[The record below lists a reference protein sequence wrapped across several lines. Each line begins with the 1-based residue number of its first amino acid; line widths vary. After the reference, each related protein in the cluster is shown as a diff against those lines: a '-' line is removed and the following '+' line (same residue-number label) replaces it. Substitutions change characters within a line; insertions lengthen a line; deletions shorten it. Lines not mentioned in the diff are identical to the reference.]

1 MPRKLGT
8 EELLDPQVLEGLV
21 GGRRVAAQ
29 PAQPARPAQPV
40 QKPQSMLSGPGISGL
55 LADLAQVFS
64 ATDPKSW
71 QHQLGGMVA
80 MKATTDV
87 FSKYTKNLEDIISGE
102 AEPGTAMES
111 LTPLERQR
119 ITPEQRAMGMEAIVA
134 GEKMRQ
140 ARMGL
145 EIEERRA
152 GALEGYYEDIGSY
165 YEYLQTKPV
174 EERDRY
180 VTEEVGVPG
189 GMKQKMWLNIDTKES
204 GLIGEPYEFGAA
216 PREGEMPT
224 GQRANLIRGLERD
237 ASTEAG
243 RMLEMQGVGKLVM
256 APDGSVTF
264 RFRDPKT
271 DPIVWEN
278 AKQRALF
285 RMVTQQLKA
294 GTMDETTANAIL
306 GVEEPAMTSGEARE
320 YTPGKQYQPGEYFY
334 IEGVLQQAVTA
345 ETYRP
350 AESGGK

>member
-8 EELLDPQVLEGLV
+8 EELLDPLVLEGLV
-21 GGRRVAAQ
+21 GGQRVAAQ
-29 PAQPARPAQPV
+29 PAQPTQLAQQAKVP
-40 QKPQSMLSGPGISGL
+40 QKRFGGPGISGL

-87 FSKYTKNLEDIISGE
+87 FAKYTKNLEEIISGE
-102 AEPGTAMES
+102 AEPGTAMEG

-119 ITPEQRAMGMEAIVA
+119 ITPEQRAVGMEAIVA

-140 ARMGL
+140 ARAGL

-152 GALEGYYEDIGSY
+152 GALEGYYEDIGGY
-165 YEYLQTKPV
+165 YEFLQTKTP

-180 VTEEVGVPG
+180 VTTEVGAPG
-189 GMKQKMWLNIDTKES
+189 GMRQKIAYNLDTKES
-204 GLIGEPYEFGAA
+204 TVLGEPYAAGAA
-216 PREGEMPT
+216 PAEGMPA
-224 GQRANLIRGLERD
+224 GQRANLIRGLMRD
-237 ASTEAG
+237 SAQLAG
-243 RMLEMQGVGKLVM
+243 GELQRTGVGKMIML
-256 APDGSVTF
+256 PDGSVDF
-264 RFRDPKT
+264 RFT
-271 DPIVWEN
+271 DPTTDKGVWEN
-278 AKQRALF
+278 AKQRALT
-285 RMVTQQLKA
+285 RMVTQHLRA
-294 GTMDETTANAIL
+294 GTIDETTANAIL
-306 GVEEPAMTSGEARE
+306 GVEEPAMTPGEARE

-334 IEGVLQQAVTA
+334 IEGVLQQAITT